1 MCQQM
6 ASTHGDIG
14 ESKETVGHIINEH
27 DKFTETAKV
36 REEHEGKKEG
46 GKGREEGG
54 GGERKR
60 GRVEG
65 GRGEVGVGHIINE
78 HDKFTETAKVRE
90 A

>member
-36 REEHEGKKEG
+36 REEREGKKEG
-46 GKGREEGG
+46 GREGGKGGRRWEEEEGWG
-54 GGERKR
+54 WDTSSMSTTNSLKQQR
-60 GRVEG
+60 
-65 GRGEVGVGHIINE
+65 
-78 HDKFTETAKVRE
+78 
-90 A
+90 

>member
-36 REEHEGKKEG
+36 RGERGKEG
-46 GKGREEGG
+46 GREGGREE
-54 GGERKR
+54 ERKEE
-60 GRVEG
+60 GREGRKEGRKEG
-65 GRGEVGVGHIINE
+65 GRGLLCIN
-78 HDKFTETAKVRE
+78 HNWAT
-90 A
+90 

>member
-36 REEHEGKKEG
+36 RGAEGKREGGKEG
-46 GKGREEGG
+46 GGLFCMKLHQNWRAHQTDDSM
-54 GGERKR
+54 
-60 GRVEG
+60 V
-65 GRGEVGVGHIINE
+65 
-78 HDKFTETAKVRE
+78 
-90 A
+90 